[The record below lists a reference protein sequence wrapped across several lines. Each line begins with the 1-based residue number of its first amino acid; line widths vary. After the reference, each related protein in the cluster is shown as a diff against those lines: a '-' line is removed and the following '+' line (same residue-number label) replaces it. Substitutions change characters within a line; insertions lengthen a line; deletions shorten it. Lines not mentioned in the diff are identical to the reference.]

1 MFENVYYTICKEEYL
16 NSNEYEDIQPI
27 EEVISSTAYAKNKII
42 DEDYS
47 YLTVKQLNLICD
59 YYGISTYIRI
69 AKCKKEDI
77 VNTLVLYEKEDAN
90 YAIVAKRKQM
100 WKYLEELKKDAFMK
114 KFIIK

>member
-47 YLTVKQLNLICD
+47 YLTVKQLNLISLLT
-59 YYGISTYIRI
+59 STKELHKSYWHPRI
-69 AKCKKEDI
+69 Q
-77 VNTLVLYEKEDAN
+77 LHFPL
-90 YAIVAKRKQM
+90 
-100 WKYLEELKKDAFMK
+100 
-114 KFIIK
+114 